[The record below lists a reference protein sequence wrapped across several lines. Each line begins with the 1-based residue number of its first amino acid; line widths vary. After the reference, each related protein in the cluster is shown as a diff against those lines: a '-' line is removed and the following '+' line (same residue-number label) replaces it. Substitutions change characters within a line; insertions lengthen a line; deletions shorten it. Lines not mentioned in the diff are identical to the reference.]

1 MYEKS
6 FIYKPSNSEVVAMS
20 KALALALVLVF
31 LITSSI
37 MTANPVSASTPQENS
52 WSEKAPM
59 PTARC
64 GLGVIV
70 VDGKVYAIGGT
81 TSADSFIDDVMGT
94 TEQYDPTTD
103 VWVYKTSM
111 PTPRAF
117 FAVASYQNKI
127 YCLGGA
133 VGMKLLDE
141 RSGFYSII
149 NSNKVEVYDT
159 LKDTWATKAS
169 MPTSGGI
176 GISAQEINGK
186 IYVTGNT
193 NILVYNP
200 INDSWI
206 DTGSTPMPRYST
218 VIDNKIIA
226 TNVHDVLLIPTSPY
240 YGGSYPAQQITIYD
254 PEKNNLTQGKDGQV
268 GVGGTAVGAT
278 VGMKAPERVYVL
290 GVTSQKVPHVSVNQ
304 AYDPITNT
312 WTEATPMPTLRTDF
326 GLAVVNDT
334 LYAIGGLVISYT
346 YDSTG
351 KYIQSSQTTPTK
363 INEQYIPLGYGTLHP
378 EIRIFS
384 PQNESYNSS
393 SISLDF
399 STDKPILEL
408 SYSVDGKQN
417 VTIVGNSTITN
428 LSNGLHNVTIY
439 AKDSFGNL
447 GASETTS
454 FIMARPEPFPV
465 VPVVAVSVMAV
476 ALVVAGLLVYH
487 KKHKH
492 I

>member
-1 MYEKS
+1 
-6 FIYKPSNSEVVAMS
+6 MS

-31 LITSSI
+31 L
-37 MTANPVSASTPQENS
+37 TASCIIVVLPVSGATTAENT
-52 WSEKAPM
+52 WTTKAPM
-59 PTARC
+59 HQARC
-64 GLGVIV
+64 GLGVIAV
-70 VDGKVYAIGGT
+70 EGKVYAIGGT
-81 TSADSFIDDVMGT
+81 ISTDSFIENVMGA

-117 FAVASYQNKI
+117 FAIASYQNKI
-127 YCLGGA
+127 YCIGGA

-149 NSNKVEVYDT
+149 DSNKVEVYDT
-159 LKDTWATKAS
+159 IKDTWATKAS
-169 MPTSGGI
+169 MPTSTAMD
-176 GISAQEINGK
+176 ISAQEINGK

-193 NILVYNP
+193 YILVYDP

-206 DTGSTPMPRYST
+206 DTGSTPMPRYSA

-226 TNVHDVLLIPTSPY
+226 TNVHDVLLPPTSPY
-240 YGGSYPAQQITIYD
+240 YGGSYPAQQVIIYD
-254 PEKNNLTQGKDGQV
+254 PEKNNLTQGKDGQI

-278 VGMKAPERVYVL
+278 IGVKAPERVYIL

-312 WTEATPMPTLRTDF
+312 WTDATAMPTLRIDF
-326 GLAVVNDT
+326 GVAVVNDT
-334 LYAIGGLVISYT
+334 LYAIGGLLISYT

-351 KYIQSSQTTPTK
+351 KYIQSSQTTPTI

-378 EIRIFS
+378 EINISS
-384 PQNESYNSS
+384 PKNESYNSS

-399 STDKPILEL
+399 STDKPVLEL
-408 SYSVDGKQN
+408 SYSIDGKQN
-417 VTIVGNSTITN
+417 ETIIGNSTITN

-439 AKDSFGNL
+439 AKDSFGNI
-447 GASETTS
+447 GASETKS
-454 FIMARPEPFPV
+454 FIIARPEPFQG
-465 VPVVAVSVMAV
+465 VPVAVVSIVSVAVAI
-476 ALVVAGLLVYH
+476 GLMVYH
-487 KKHKH
+487 KKHKRNLVKKV
-492 I
+492 

>member
-64 GLGVIV
+64 GLGVIA

-81 TSADSFIDDVMGT
+81 TSADSFIDDVLGT

-103 VWVYKTSM
+103 VWAYKTSM

-127 YCLGGA
+127 YCIGGA

-159 LKDTWATKAS
+159 LKDTWATKTS
-169 MPTSGGI
+169 MPTTGGI

-186 IYVTGNT
+186 IYITGNT
-193 NILVYNP
+193 NILIYDP

-206 DTGSTPMPRYST
+206 DTGSTPMPSYSA
-218 VIDNKIIA
+218 VVDNKIIA
-226 TNVHDVLLIPTSPY
+226 TNVHDVLLPPTSPY
-240 YGGSYPAQQITIYD
+240 YGGSYPAQQVAIYD

-278 VGMKAPERVYVL
+278 VGVKVPKRVYRSWGNFSESSSCICEPSL
-290 GVTSQKVPHVSVNQ
+290 R
-304 AYDPITNT
+304 PITNT

-326 GLAVVNDT
+326 GLAIVNDT

-378 EIRIFS
+378 EIKFFHR
-384 PQNESYNSS
+384 
-393 SISLDF
+393 
-399 STDKPILEL
+399 KM
-408 SYSVDGKQN
+408 K
-417 VTIVGNSTITN
+417 VTIQAV
-428 LSNGLHNVTIY
+428 
-439 AKDSFGNL
+439 
-447 GASETTS
+447 
-454 FIMARPEPFPV
+454 FP
-465 VPVVAVSVMAV
+465 
-476 ALVVAGLLVYH
+476 
-487 KKHKH
+487 
-492 I
+492 